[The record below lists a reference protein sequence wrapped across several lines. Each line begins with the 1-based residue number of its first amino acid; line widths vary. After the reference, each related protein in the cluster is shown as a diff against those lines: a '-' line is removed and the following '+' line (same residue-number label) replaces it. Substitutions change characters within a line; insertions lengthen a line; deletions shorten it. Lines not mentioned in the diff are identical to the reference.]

1 MSLFPVNS
9 SSSSSSGSSSGSVL
23 ISFKAGKCNISN
35 SVNSNGK
42 HMINPDSRKGTV
54 SLVKGADQLV
64 YLKWTDRSTSR
75 AEDERMVFPDELKC
89 LHVKTGREGDRI
101 YLLKYNTGQLFLMFW
116 MQDKS
121 SDKDKENCKKLNDL
135 LINPNAVVASTS
147 SSSSSSSGAG
157 AGNGRLGS
165 DQLMQMLGMTLPTN
179 PQQST
184 TQPVPT
190 AAAATTTTTTTP
202 VNNILANLD
211 FSSLLSGQPSQPTSQ
226 PALTAA
232 SSRQR
237 PLGLEDILTADSI
250 LDTGIMNDPE
260 VVASLIQYLPEDQRS
275 EAYLEETL
283 RSPQFRESLR
293 MLTGALQSDSFNS
306 VMMNFNIDPA
316 PGMQHLLRNDAIGAF
331 IAALQ
336 ATIDAQNS
344 DTSNNPPPP
353 NSSNEGSE

>member
-1 MSLFPVNS
+1 MSLFPVASSSSGNS
-9 SSSSSSGSSSGSVL
+9 SSSSSSTL
-23 ISFKAGKCNISN
+23 ISFKAGKCNISS

-42 HMINPDSRKGTV
+42 HTINPDSRKGTV

-64 YLKWTDRSTSR
+64 YLKWTDRTTSR

-135 LINPNAVVASTS
+135 LINPNAVAP
-147 SSSSSSSGAG
+147 SSSGAGAGTG

-165 DQLMQMLGMTLPTN
+165 DQLMQMLGMSLPTN

-184 TQPVPT
+184 QPA
-190 AAAATTTTTTTP
+190 AAAATTTTTTTTTAP

-211 FSSLLSGQPSQPTSQ
+211 FSSLLSGQPTSQPTTESV
-226 PALTAA
+226 PAA

-275 EAYLEETL
+275 EDHLEETL
-283 RSPQFRESLR
+283 RSPQFRQSLT
-293 MLTGALQSDSFNS
+293 MLSGALQSDSFNS
-306 VMMNFNIDPA
+306 VMMNFNVDPA

-336 ATIDAQNS
+336 ATVDAQNS
-344 DTSNNPPPP
+344 ETSNNPPS
-353 NSSNEGSE
+353 NNEGSE